1 VRASCRVSW
10 LRSPFRMR
18 LFRITTAVLL
28 LLAGDLAPARAA
40 APAPVSARE
49 LVRTVDSALAGVAEA
64 AMDPAGGLDRR
75 KPGFA
80 PFWSALAGLRLRVI
94 QIETALARR
103 DGELFV
109 LLDQGSADLGALRV
123 AWARVG
129 AGNATI
135 ADGVRA
141 ASSSYRALRANYGRE
156 AFRHRQGGELSE
168 AERRQFQRIQR
179 LQRRFAESLAALRES
194 ARRRGDE
201 AAAAELRRF
210 QQEAER
216 IASAPVALESYLNAL
231 IAGGETRGEWEADLP
246 YLRQDASQELA
257 AADEMVQDLYV
268 ESDIGQVF
276 AVDLGDGAWSSLDRE
291 TEAPVAVQLFEPAG
305 GAAAPAAQEIAGPV
319 SGTVAE
325 EAGEAQKDASA
336 EIEDLPEDEAVE
348 EDGIVEEEDLGE
360 VEAAAPAADPAAVP
374 SNPPAKTPQ
383 DPPPAKTAPASPPA
397 APAVSPP

>member
-1 VRASCRVSW
+1 
-10 LRSPFRMR
+10 MR
-18 LFRITTAVLL
+18 QFRIIAAVLL
-28 LLAGDLAPARAA
+28 LPAGDLALARASAA
-40 APAPVSARE
+40 APATVSARE

-75 KPGFA
+75 RPGFV

-103 DGELFV
+103 DGDFFV
-109 LLDQGSADLGALRV
+109 LLDQGSADLGALRA

-135 ADGVRA
+135 AEGVRA
-141 ASSSYRALRANYGRE
+141 AASSYRALRANYGRE
-156 AFRHRQGGELSE
+156 AFRQRQGGELSD

-216 IASAPVALESYLNAL
+216 IASAPLGLDAYLNAL
-231 IAGGETRGEWEADLP
+231 IAGGETRGEWEADHP
-246 YLRQDASQELA
+246 YLRQGAPDDLA

-276 AVDLGDGAWSSLDRE
+276 AVDLGDGAWSSLDHE
-291 TEAPVAVQLFEPAG
+291 TEAPAAVQLFAPAG
-305 GAAAPAAQEIAGPV
+305 EVDAPAAQETAEPV
-319 SGTVAE
+319 SGTVADD
-325 EAGEAQKDASA
+325 AGEAQKDASA
-336 EIEDLPEDEAVE
+336 EIEDLPEGEAVE
-348 EDGIVEEEDLGE
+348 ADGMVEEEDLGE

-374 SNPPAKTPQ
+374 ANPPAKNPP
-383 DPPPAKTAPASPPA
+383 DPPPAKAAPASPPN
-397 APAVSPP
+397 APAVSPPIG

>member
-1 VRASCRVSW
+1 MR
-10 LRSPFRMR
+10 PFR
-18 LFRITTAVLL
+18 IITAVLL
-28 LLAGDLAPARAA
+28 LLAGDLALAQA

-64 AMDPAGGLDRR
+64 AMDPAGGLDRGR
-75 KPGFA
+75 PGFA

-103 DGELFV
+103 DGDFFV

-123 AWARVG
+123 AWAR
-129 AGNATI
+129 AGTENATI
-135 ADGVRA
+135 AEGVRA

-156 AFRHRQGGELSE
+156 AFRHRQGGELSD

-201 AAAAELRRF
+201 AAAAELRRL

-216 IASAPVALESYLNAL
+216 IASAPLGLDAYLNAL
-231 IAGGETRGEWEADLP
+231 IAGGETRGEWEADLA
-246 YLRQDASQELA
+246 YLRQGAPDDLA

-276 AVDLGDGAWSSLDRE
+276 AVDLGDGAWSSLDHE
-291 TEAPVAVQLFEPAG
+291 TEAPAAVQLFEPSG
-305 GAAAPAAQEIAGPV
+305 EVDAPAAQETAEPV
-319 SGTVAE
+319 SETIADDT
-325 EAGEAQKDASA
+325 GEAQKDASA
-336 EIEDLPEDEAVE
+336 EIEDLPEGEAVE
-348 EDGIVEEEDLGE
+348 EDGIVVVEDLGE

-374 SNPPAKTPQ
+374 SNPPATNPQ
-383 DPPPAKTAPASPPA
+383 DPPPAKSAPASPPN
-397 APAVSPP
+397 APAVSPPIG